1 MTIPLVKVGALT
13 STAAPALRDHDI
25 VALSALEADMARL
38 VPSLDLVHR
47 VIEAAASYT
56 VARMQVLEA
65 IPGNPI
71 GIAFRRTD
79 NAVALMARH
88 LPSPAFNSVVG
99 LRQGQAAQIE
109 PLVDWYREHGL
120 QARFEIA
127 AGDDDPALGREL
139 ARLGFFPSGCH
150 AALVGEPDLAMAAPE
165 DGSVELVTT
174 ADQMEAF
181 LAAYVAGWSIP
192 DAAHDQFKR
201 NVRPWLGQKG
211 WSLYLARAEGRP
223 AATAILFLRD
233 GVGYCADSSTDPA
246 FRGRGLHAALLRRRV
261 CDARAAGVDLVCSGA
276 DFLSTSHR
284 NMERS
289 GLRLVFLRSIWTPLG

>member
-1 MTIPLVKVGALT
+1 M
-13 STAAPALRDHDI
+13 APR
-25 VALSALEADMARL
+25 SRL

-47 VIEAAASYT
+47 VTEAAAAYT
-56 VARMQVLEA
+56 IARMQVLEG

-71 GIAFRRTD
+71 GIAYRRLD

-99 LRQGQAAQIE
+99 LRQGQAAEIA
-109 PLVDWYREHGL
+109 PLVDWYHEHGL
-120 QARFEIA
+120 KGRFEIA

-139 ARLGFFPSGCH
+139 IRLGFFPSGCH
-150 AALVGEPDLAMAAPE
+150 AALVGGPDLEMSAPAS
-165 DGSVELVTT
+165 DDAVELV
-174 ADQMEAF
+174 ASPEQMEAF
-181 LAAYVAGWSIP
+181 LTAYVAGWGIP

-211 WSLYLARAEGRP
+211 WSLYLARADGRP
-223 AATAILFLRD
+223 AATAILFIRD

-246 FRGRGLHAALLRRRV
+246 FRKRGLHAALLHRRAR
-261 CDARAAGVDLVCSGA
+261 DARDAGVELLCSGA

-284 NMERS
+284 NMERA
-289 GLRLVFLRSIWTPLG
+289 GLRLLFLRAIWMPLD